1 MTVDFFFILC
11 ITDIN
16 IYPITPLFVFQKGTC
31 VYAALILEIIGPAN

>member
-11 ITDIN
+11 ITD